1 MLSFY
6 LAMIIIV
13 STMCPIVASAVQ
25 GQALEKRTNLYTM
38 ALEKLNVM
46 IGNLIHGY
54 PTIKV
59 NHVEREYLQT
69 LEQDNENAAHA
80 EFAKSK
86 TKVRVNMIIG
96 LLSSVPANSGSG
108 SSVYLAGAFTSV
120 IRYCTPILR
129 PFHLAMPVL
138 SVVTLPTSVHVL
150 PSAEV
155 SSSSSAP
162 VRGLPVTSTLRTV
175 ILPFSSM
182 ALILYPLLITHSL
195 PLPVR

>member
-1 MLSFY
+1 MSFY
-6 LAMIIIV
+6 LARIIIV
-13 STMCPIVASAVQ
+13 STVCPIVASAVQ
-25 GQALEKRTNLYTM
+25 GQ

-96 LLSSVPANSGSG
+96 LLSYAGEQRLGQEGVPCGSFG
-108 SSVYLAGAFTSV
+108 
-120 IRYCTPILR
+120 LR
-129 PFHLAMPVL
+129 HTVL
-138 SVVTLPTSVHVL
+138 HTDL
-150 PSAEV
+150 
-155 SSSSSAP
+155 
-162 VRGLPVTSTLRTV
+162 
-175 ILPFSSM
+175 
-182 ALILYPLLITHSL
+182 
-195 PLPVR
+195 

>member
-1 MLSFY
+1 MWFLLSFY

-13 STMCPIVASAVQ
+13 STVCPIVASAVQ
-25 GQALEKRTNLYTM
+25 GQ

-69 LEQDNENAAHA
+69 LEQDNENVAHA
-80 EFAKSK
+80 ELAKSK

-96 LLSSVPANSGSG
+96 LLSNTPANSGSV
-108 SSVYLAGAFTSV
+108 SSVYPAGDLVSV
-120 IRYCTPILR
+120 TRYCTPVLR
-129 PFHLAMPVL
+129 FSHLATPIL

-155 SSSSSAP
+155 SSISSAP
-162 VRGLPVTSTLRTV
+162 ARGALVASTLRTLM
-175 ILPFSSM
+175 LPFSST
-182 ALILYPLLITHSL
+182 ALILMYAFTGSRPT
-195 PLPVR
+195 PV

>member
-1 MLSFY
+1 M
-6 LAMIIIV
+6 
-13 STMCPIVASAVQ
+13 Q

-86 TKVRVNMIIG
+86 TKVRVNMIIS
-96 LLSSVPANSGSG
+96 LLSVPESE
-108 SSVYLAGAFTSV
+108 
-120 IRYCTPILR
+120 TPPAAI
-129 PFHLAMPVL
+129 PAVAHIDL
-138 SVVTLPTSVHVL
+138 SD
-150 PSAEV
+150 V
-155 SSSSSAP
+155 SF
-162 VRGLPVTSTLRTV
+162 RHEEKV
-175 ILPFSSM
+175 ILSHASYRFE
-182 ALILYPLLITHSL
+182 AGKKYQILELKDAHLVES
-195 PLPVR
+195 V